1 MLVGEANMSTERRV
15 KYTKIV
21 LRESLIMLLQKKPI
35 SRITVKELCELADIN
50 RATFYTHYPDQFD
63 LLRKVT
69 DELIAD
75 ITSYVDSGL
84 KEGETGLMPM
94 LTMIFEYLDKNSE
107 FRRVLLGM
115 NVDIDFQTYVMQ
127 IIKERIVLE
136 WRKKKS
142 VDQTTID
149 YVYAYVANGCIGVI
163 RKWLFDSDPRTPRE
177 MAVLITRLA
186 NQAVAEFI

>member
-1 MLVGEANMSTERRV
+1 MGTDRRV
-15 KYTKIV
+15 KYTKMV

-50 RATFYTHYPDQFD
+50 RATFYTHYTDQFD

-107 FRRVLLGM
+107 FCRVLLGM

-136 WRKKKS
+136 WTKKKS
-142 VDQTTID
+142 VDQSTVD
-149 YVYAYVANGCIGVI
+149 YVYAYSHGCIGVI
-163 RKWLFDSDPRTPRE
+163 RKWLFDSDPRTPRKWPY
-177 MAVLITRLA
+177 
-186 NQAVAEFI
+186 